1 MKFVLSGNTY
11 NLTKEEV
18 ESCMKDVEPERGY
31 RHFVE
36 VNERTYPVKQALLEA
51 LKSQDSAMN
60 ILDFTTQQARSILG
74 RLGFWLTQKGE
85 TGAGSSALKRLL
97 ASLHTILSAMQEM
110 HRDVGAP
117 LGMTAAPAERTAF
130 RGYLDRAKA
139 LSPDNKSIQQ
149 MGEPSDLLGE
159 LLIGYRAL
167 ADFVAW
173 EIEEAEGTTTD

>member
-36 VNERTYPVKQALLEA
+36 VREQPYPVKQVLLKA
-51 LKSQDSAMN
+51 LKSRDQRTN
-60 ILDFTTQQARSILG
+60 ILDFTSQQARSILG
-74 RLGFWLTQKGE
+74 RLGFRLTEKGE
-85 TGAGSSALKRLL
+85 MGARPSALKRLL
-97 ASLHTILSAMQEM
+97 ASLHTILSAIQEM

-117 LGMTAAPAERTAF
+117 LGMTAAPAERDAF
-130 RGYLDRAKA
+130 RGYLERAKA

-159 LLIGYRAL
+159 LLIAYRAL

-173 EIEEAEGTTTD
+173 EIEEVEGTTTD

>member
-1 MKFVLSGNTY
+1 MKFVLNGSTY

-18 ESCMKDVEPERGY
+18 ESCVKDVEPERGY

-36 VNERTYPVKQALLEA
+36 VNERPYPVKQVLLEV
-51 LKSQDSAMN
+51 LKSQDPTMN
-60 ILDFTTQQARSILG
+60 ILDFTSQQARSILG
-74 RLGFWLTQKGE
+74 RLGFRLTEKGE
-85 TGAGSSALKRLL
+85 TGARPSALKRLL

-117 LGMTAAPAERTAF
+117 LGMTAAPAERAAF
-130 RGYLDRAKA
+130 RGYLERAKA

-159 LLIGYRAL
+159 LLIAYHAL